1 MTYDSFACRRRQ
13 QPPKRD
19 YDDDNYNYNWMD
31 VVNNSPAKFQP
42 IKKEIPT
49 TEELLKSGLCSKNT
63 CKEEAKNEET
73 GEKNEKKTTRKYNY
87 LSIPFCGYQ
96 SITEFAKANS
106 MSVQKARDRRAA
118 LIARGMKAED
128 ITADDIIN
136 FVSMRG
142 GYRRPKSAASF
153 PQNVENSKQASCQ
166 QNVDNSKLDTS
177 AIKQAVQ
184 QEGEFKGAEDKAEE
198 KLGEITQFENKEKPK
213 KFTTDDYLDKLGQK
227 YNESRIGDLEVE
239 VKQLRK
245 DLDNIK
251 AMMAK
256 LVKCEFIGAGD
267 VKCRNAIINII
278 KEIIADTYAK

>member
-1 MTYDSFACRRRQ
+1 MTYDPFACQRRQ

-49 TEELLKSGLCSKNT
+49 TEESLKSGLCGKNT
-63 CKEEAKNEET
+63 CKEEAKDEDA
-73 GEKNEKKTTRKYNY
+73 GEKTDEKKTTRKYNS
-87 LSIPFCGYQ
+87 LCISFCGYQ
-96 SITEFAKANS
+96 SISDFAKANNIPVS
-106 MSVQKARDRRAA
+106 KARDRRAA

-128 ITADDIIN
+128 IAADDIIN

-142 GYRRPKSAASF
+142 KCRRPKSAASF
-153 PQNVENSKQASCQ
+153 PQNVENSK
-166 QNVDNSKLDTS
+166 LDTP

-184 QEGEFKGAEDKAEE
+184 QEGEFKGEEDKAEE
-198 KLGEITQFENKEKPK
+198 KLDEITQFENKENAKKPA
-213 KFTTDDYLDKLGQK
+213 TDDYLEKLGQK
-227 YNESRIGDLEVE
+227 YNEGRIGDLEVE

-251 AMMAK
+251 DMIAK
-256 LVKCEFIGAGD
+256 LVKGEFAGSGD
-267 VKCRNAIINII
+267 LKEVLERIITNII
-278 KEIIADTYAK
+278 VKTYAK